1 MKIEFNEF
9 IPPII
14 FRLIGGV
21 RKKLEQKFSKSFGG
35 VLHPFDG
42 VPLDVFEVSWILDIG
57 ANRGDVAAAAL
68 RSYPNSKALCVEPV
82 SETFKILEKN
92 LAPFGSRAIFKNY
105 AFSDV
110 AGVGEI
116 NITNIDG
123 ANSILPQTKCH
134 QEWNPHVVER
144 GKEAIVLKRLDDEF
158 RSFPASIFDIVKI
171 DVEGFE
177 MQVIQGGAKFFSDH
191 VRCILIEVSFMRD
204 ISLSDQCVFKIFKIL
219 DELGYA
225 LVNLID
231 LYPGPKDSSSLR
243 IAQVDCVFL
252 NTKLVKN

>member
-14 FRLIGGV
+14 FRLISGV
-21 RKKLEQKFSKSFGG
+21 RKRLKHKFSKSFGG

-42 VPLDVFEVSWILDIG
+42 VPLDAFGVNWILDIG
-57 ANRGDVAAAAL
+57 ANRGDVTAAAL
-68 RSYPNSKALCVEPV
+68 RSYPNSKVVCVEPV
-82 SETFKILEKN
+82 TDTFKILEKN
-92 LAPFGSRAIFKNY
+92 LASFGSRAILKKY

-123 ANSILPQTKCH
+123 ANSILPQAKCH
-134 QEWNPHVVER
+134 QEWNPHVIEQ
-144 GKEAIVLKRLDDEF
+144 GKETIALKRLDDEF
-158 RSFPASIFDIVKI
+158 GSFPTSMFDIVKI

-177 MQVIQGGAKFFSDH
+177 VQVIQGGAKFFADH
-191 VRCILIEVSFMRD
+191 VRAILIEVSFMRD
-204 ISLSDQCVFKIFKIL
+204 TSLDDQCVYKIFKL
-219 DELGYA
+219 LNELGYA

-231 LYPGPKDSSSLR
+231 VYPGPMDSSSLR

-252 NTKLVKN
+252 NTKFVKN